1 MRRSFPVRAVGA
13 FVLAALA
20 AVAVLGA
27 REAPVR
33 AQASVPDVVERVAP
47 AVVGVLSSRAV
58 VPPEVPPPWGPF
70 GRPPRGF
77 LRGVGSG
84 VLVRADGVVL
94 TNYHVVEGAEEIR
107 VVLQDR
113 REFPARVAGGDAK
126 TDLAVLR
133 IEARQLPVLPFGD
146 SGRLRVGETVLA
158 VGNALGIG
166 QTVSQGIVSAK
177 GRANLGVA
185 EYEDFLQTDAAINPG
200 NSGGALVNM
209 RGELVGVNTAIAT
222 RTGGFQGIGF
232 AIPSAMARA
241 VMEILLEKGRVDRGQ
256 LGVVVQEMTPLLAEA
271 MGGAPDRGAVV
282 TDVVPQG
289 PADRAGL
296 RRGDVLVGLDG
307 EAVASAAEL
316 RNRVALRGADAEV
329 SLDVWREG
337 RRFRVRARLKP
348 AEETPL
354 EEPLPSL
361 PREEGAREGRRDSG
375 LPGISVA
382 PAPKELLEEYGVAGE
397 REVALVV
404 TSVELPQAS
413 AFTGLRRGDLILEV
427 GRAPVRTP
435 EEMRRAVRAGKG
447 PVLLTVRRPG
457 GTFFVAVPRPAD

>member
-1 MRRSFPVRAVGA
+1 MRLLFGLRGGGA
-13 FVLAALA
+13 LVLAAA
-20 AVAVLGA
+20 AVAWSLGA
-27 REAPVR
+27 KEVFERR
-33 AQASVPDVVERVAP
+33 QASVPDVVERVAP
-47 AVVGVLSSRAV
+47 SIVGVFSSRAL
-58 VPPEVPPPWGPF
+58 VPPEIVPPWGPF

-84 VLVRADGVVL
+84 VVVRSDGVVL
-94 TNYHVVEGAEEIR
+94 TNHHVVEKAEEIR
-107 VVLQDR
+107 VVLADR
-113 REFPARVAGGDAK
+113 REFSARIVGRDSK

-133 IEARQLPVLPFGD
+133 IEARNLPFLPFGD
-146 SGRLRVGETVLA
+146 SDRLRVGETVLA
-158 VGNALGIG
+158 LGNALGIG
-166 QTVSQGIVSAK
+166 QMVSQGIVSAK

-200 NSGGALVNM
+200 NSGGALVNL
-209 RGELVGVNTAIAT
+209 RGELVGINTAIAT

-232 AIPSAMARA
+232 AIPSAMARS

-256 LGVVVQEMTPLLAEA
+256 LGVLVQEMTPILAEA

-307 EAVASAAEL
+307 EAVTSAAEL

-329 SLDVWREG
+329 TLDVWRG
-337 RRFRVRARLKP
+337 GKRLQVRARLKA

-354 EEPLPSL
+354 EEPRPS
-361 PREEGAREGRRDSG
+361 PPQGEGAREERRDCG
-375 LPGISVA
+375 LPGIFVA

-397 REVALVV
+397 REGALVV
-404 TSVELPQAS
+404 TSVELPEAS

-427 GRAPVRTP
+427 GRTPVRTA
-435 EEMRRAVRAGKG
+435 EEMRRAVRASRG
-447 PVLLTVRRPG
+447 PVLLTVRRPS
-457 GTFFVAVPRPAD
+457 GTFFVAVPRPE